1 MASEHLLPGSD
12 ARLWELI
19 AQRAAPGADVAA
31 IDARIWE
38 LFGEEWAVMFTDLA
52 GFSRNAAEFGI
63 THFLQVIYQ
72 KRQLLLPICERHCGF
87 LVKAEADSF
96 LLLFRKAASALDCA
110 IAMQR
115 ACAQHNARRVPEEH
129 VLLCVGIGWGAI
141 LRVGEIDCWGR
152 EVNAAAKLGEDIAK
166 ADEILLTAAA
176 RDAIGERPGVSYAD
190 LGLAVGGSAK
200 NYRASWTAAD
210 R

>member
-1 MASEHLLPGSD
+1 VSSEHLLPGSD

-19 AQRAAPGADVAA
+19 AARAEAGADVAA

-52 GFSRNAAEFGI
+52 GFSRNVVEFGI

-96 LLLFRKAASALDCA
+96 LLLFRKASSALDCA

-115 ACAQHNARRVPEEH
+115 ACAQHNARRIAEEH
-129 VLLCVGIGWGAI
+129 IMLCVGIGWGQI

-152 EVNAAAKLGEDIAK
+152 EVNAAAKLGEDTAQ
-166 ADEILLTAAA
+166 ADEILVTEAA
-176 RDAIGERPGVSYAD
+176 RHAIGDRPGLTFTD
-190 LGLAVGGSAK
+190 LHLPVGGSPK
-200 NYRASWTAAD
+200 NFRVTWTPPD